1 MAGGGCNQL
10 LLYIISF
17 LPGRHVA
24 VRMPGCSVQR
34 CSMLCSSPAMSLAA
48 PLADQSACGLL
59 VQLENLICHQAMQA
73 ALLSISVAKLSTAR
87 DFVLQEL
94 PSMSV
99 PRSSCGAAALN
110 GILYCAGGSARD
122 DQAFHSSLEA
132 YVTTAG
138 KWLPRGSMSQARSGL
153 AMSAL

>member
-1 MAGGGCNQL
+1 M
-10 LLYIISF
+10 
-17 LPGRHVA
+17 
-24 VRMPGCSVQR
+24 
-34 CSMLCSSPAMSLAA
+34 
-48 PLADQSACGLL
+48 
-59 VQLENLICHQAMQA
+59 
-73 ALLSISVAKLSTAR
+73 
-87 DFVLQEL
+87 LQEL